1 LVDNGRFHEFLLEI
15 EMTFAKFTAVGLLAL
30 ASLTTAANAQD
41 GIFMGGS
48 STVLPFAIIAAE
60 SFGEN
65 TSFATPVVEGGGTG
79 AGITKFCEGV
89 GANTY
94 DVVNASRKMKSSE
107 VKACKANGVDGIKE
121 VKIGFDGVVFA
132 SAVSGPDFELTPS
145 TVYTALAAEVV
156 IDGKLVAN
164 PYTAWNQIDGAL
176 PAQEIMAFIPGTKHG
191 TREVFDLRVMEA
203 GCKMFGSDKVIKAGN
218 GGDKAATFETCIKM
232 RNDGR
237 VVEIDGD
244 YSETLARLKSNPNG
258 VGVFGFSFYEN
269 NSDTLKVARYQGTI
283 PSRENI
289 ASGVYNVARPLYIYV
304 KKQHIGVTPGL
315 KEFIEFFVS
324 DDIAAK
330 GGALDRA
337 GLVADPALSK
347 TQSSVASDL

>member
-1 LVDNGRFHEFLLEI
+1 
-15 EMTFAKFTAVGLLAL
+15 MTFAKFTAAGLFAL
-30 ASLTTAANAQD
+30 ATMTTAATAQD

-79 AGITKFCEGV
+79 AGISKFCEGV

-94 DVVNASRKMKSSE
+94 DIVNASRKMKSSE
-107 VKACKANGVDGIKE
+107 VKTCKANGVDGITQ

-132 SAVSGPDFELTPS
+132 STVSGPDFVLTPS
-145 TVYTALAAEVV
+145 TVYNALAAEVV

-164 PYTAWNQIDGAL
+164 PYNSWNEVDATL

-203 GCKMFGSDKVIKAGN
+203 GCKMFKSDKVIKKAN
-218 GGDKAATFETCIKM
+218 GGDKAKTFETCVKM
-232 RNDGR
+232 RTDGR

-269 NSDTLKVARYQGTI
+269 NSDTLKVARYQGTV

-304 KKQHIGVTPGL
+304 KNQHIGVTPGL
-315 KEFIEFFVS
+315 KEFVEFFVS

-337 GLVADPALSK
+337 GLVADPALAK
-347 TQSSVASDL
+347 TQAAVASGL

>member
-1 LVDNGRFHEFLLEI
+1 
-15 EMTFAKFTAVGLLAL
+15 
-30 ASLTTAANAQD
+30 
-41 GIFMGGS
+41 
-48 STVLPFAIIAAE
+48 
-60 SFGEN
+60 
-65 TSFATPVVEGGGTG
+65 
-79 AGITKFCEGV
+79 
-89 GANTY
+89 
-94 DVVNASRKMKSSE
+94 
-107 VKACKANGVDGIKE
+107 
-121 VKIGFDGVVFA
+121 VFA

-145 TVYTALAAEVV
+145 TVYTAMAAEVV

-164 PYTAWNQIDGAL
+164 PYTSWNQIDGAL

-258 VGVFGFSFYEN
+258 VGIFGFSFYEN

>member
-1 LVDNGRFHEFLLEI
+1 
-15 EMTFAKFTAVGLLAL
+15 MTFAKFTAVGLLAL

-89 GANTY
+89 GPNTY
-94 DVVNASRKMKSSE
+94 DIVNASRKMKSSE
-107 VKACKANGVDGIKE
+107 VKKCGANGVDGITQ
-121 VKIGFDGVVFA
+121 VRIGFDGVVFA
-132 SAVSGPDFELTPS
+132 SAVSGPDFVLTPS
-145 TVYTALAAEVV
+145 TVYNALAAEVV
-156 IDGKLVAN
+156 INGESVAN
-164 PYTAWNQIDGAL
+164 PYTSWNEIDATL

-203 GCKMFGSDKVIKAGN
+203 GCKMFGSDDVV
-218 GGDKAATFETCIKM
+218 ESCVKM
-232 RNDGR
+232 RTDGR

-269 NSDTLKVARYQGTI
+269 NSDTLKVARYQGTV

-304 KKQHIGVTPGL
+304 KNQHIGVTPGL
-315 KEFIEFFVS
+315 KEFVEFFVS

-337 GLVADPALSK
+337 GLVADPALAK
-347 TQSSVASDL
+347 TQAAVASDL

>member
-1 LVDNGRFHEFLLEI
+1 
-15 EMTFAKFTAVGLLAL
+15 MTFAKFTAAGLFAL
-30 ASLTTAANAQD
+30 ATLTTAATAQD

-89 GANTY
+89 GPNTY
-94 DVVNASRKMKSSE
+94 DIVNASRKMKSSE
-107 VKACKANGVDGIKE
+107 VKKCSANGVDGITQ

-132 SAVSGPDFELTPS
+132 SAVSGPDFVLTPS
-145 TVYTALAAEVV
+145 TVYNALAAEVV
-156 IDGKLVAN
+156 INGESVAN
-164 PYTAWNQIDGAL
+164 PYTSWNEIDATL

-203 GCKMFGSDKVIKAGN
+203 GCKMFGSDDVV
-218 GGDKAATFETCIKM
+218 ESCVKM
-232 RNDGR
+232 RTDGR

-269 NSDTLKVARYQGTI
+269 NSDTLKVARYQGTV

-304 KKQHIGVTPGL
+304 KNQHIGVTPGL
-315 KEFIEFFVS
+315 KEFVEFFVS

-337 GLVADPALSK
+337 GLVADPALAK
-347 TQSSVASDL
+347 TQAAVASGL

>member
-1 LVDNGRFHEFLLEI
+1 MVQKMLRV
-15 EMTFAKFTAVGLLAL
+15 
-30 ASLTTAANAQD
+30 
-41 GIFMGGS
+41 
-48 STVLPFAIIAAE
+48 AAE

-89 GANTY
+89 GPNTY
-94 DVVNASRKMKSSE
+94 DIVNASRKMKSSE
-107 VKACKANGVDGIKE
+107 VKKCGANGVDGITQ
-121 VKIGFDGVVFA
+121 VRIGFDGVVFA
-132 SAVSGPDFELTPS
+132 SAVSGPDFVLTPS
-145 TVYTALAAEVV
+145 TAYTALAAEVV
-156 IDGKLVAN
+156 INGESVAN
-164 PYTAWNQIDGAL
+164 PYTSWNEIDATL

-203 GCKMFGSDKVIKAGN
+203 GCKMFGSDDVV
-218 GGDKAATFETCIKM
+218 ESCVKM
-232 RNDGR
+232 RTDGR

-269 NSDTLKVARYQGTI
+269 NSDTLKVARYQGTV

-304 KKQHIGVTPGL
+304 KNQHIGVTPGL
-315 KEFIEFFVS
+315 KEFVEFFVS
-324 DDIAAK
+324 ALVRVPRRVEW
-330 GGALDRA
+330 GAHRPTPGA
-337 GLVADPALSK
+337 R
-347 TQSSVASDL
+347 